1 MQAGSAT
8 ATRSSTEIQ
17 LEWKNNRRRDEKDRP
32 ILYEPYRLYLDKRRI
47 ARIVAAITGCMGWT
61 MTDPE
66 DLDALDMTVEIVSSY
81 VANNAIQSDQ
91 LPALIKSVHA
101 TLSDLTNTVP
111 VPAEKLEPAVA
122 INKSVTPEFLICLE
136 DGAKLKMLKRYLRTR
151 FDMTPEDYRAK
162 WGLPADY
169 PMVAPNYAKLRS
181 KHAKQIGLGK
191 KR

>member
-1 MQAGSAT
+1 
-8 ATRSSTEIQ
+8 
-17 LEWKNNRRRDEKDRP
+17 
-32 ILYEPYRLYLDKRRI
+32 
-47 ARIVAAITGCMGWT
+47 

-66 DLDALDMTVEIVSSY
+66 DIDPLEMTVEIVSSY
-81 VANNAIQSDQ
+81 VANNSVQSGQ
-91 LPALIKSVHA
+91 LPDLIKSIHA
-101 TLSDLTNTVP
+101 TLTSLTNTAPEP
-111 VPAEKLEPAVA
+111 VERQEPAVPV
-122 INKSVTPEFLICLE
+122 NKSVTPEYLICLE

-151 FDMTPEDYRAK
+151 FDMTPEEYRTK

>member
-1 MQAGSAT
+1 
-8 ATRSSTEIQ
+8 
-17 LEWKNNRRRDEKDRP
+17 
-32 ILYEPYRLYLDKRRI
+32 
-47 ARIVAAITGCMGWT
+47 

-66 DLDALDMTVEIVSSY
+66 DIDALEMTVEIVSSY
-81 VANNAIQSDQ
+81 VANNSLQSSQ
-91 LPALIKSVHA
+91 LPELIRSIHA
-101 TLSDLTNTVP
+101 TITSLSSTAP
-111 VPAEKLEPAVA
+111 APAPAEPLEPAVPV
-122 INKSVTPEFLICLE
+122 NKSVTAEYLVCLE

-151 FDMTPEDYRAK
+151 YDMTPEDYRAK

>member
-1 MQAGSAT
+1 
-8 ATRSSTEIQ
+8 
-17 LEWKNNRRRDEKDRP
+17 
-32 ILYEPYRLYLDKRRI
+32 
-47 ARIVAAITGCMGWT
+47 

>member
-1 MQAGSAT
+1 
-8 ATRSSTEIQ
+8 
-17 LEWKNNRRRDEKDRP
+17 
-32 ILYEPYRLYLDKRRI
+32 
-47 ARIVAAITGCMGWT
+47 MGWT

-66 DLDALDMTVEIVSSY
+66 DIGPLEMTVAIVSSY
-81 VANNAIQSDQ
+81 VANNSVQSGQ
-91 LPALIKSVHA
+91 LPDLIKSIHA
-101 TLSDLTNTVP
+101 TLIGLTNTAPAPVEHQDPAVP
-111 VPAEKLEPAVA
+111 V
-122 INKSVTPEFLICLE
+122 NKSVTPEFLICLE

-151 FDMTPEDYRAK
+151 FDMTPEEYRTK

>member
-1 MQAGSAT
+1 
-8 ATRSSTEIQ
+8 
-17 LEWKNNRRRDEKDRP
+17 
-32 ILYEPYRLYLDKRRI
+32 
-47 ARIVAAITGCMGWT
+47 

-66 DLDALDMTVEIVSSY
+66 DLDALEMTVEIVSSY
-81 VANNAIQSDQ
+81 VANNSVQSDQ
-91 LPALIKSVHA
+91 LPELIKSIHA
-101 TLSDLTNTVP
+101 TLTSLTNTEVA
-111 VPAEKLEPAVA
+111 PAEKLEPAVP

-151 FDMTPEDYRAK
+151 FDMTPEEYRAR